1 MVKKHAK
8 PLVAMNKVVES
19 WWKKTYAKLKNYK
32 VVKMFISV
40 VDFLIEF
47 VFVEEL
53 HLVLLVALIY
63 VVKKT
68 TGQMINGMSLLIYLA
83 VINALLRYAKA
94 HISADEQ
101 TKPLKKKG

>member
-1 MVKKHAK
+1 
-8 PLVAMNKVVES
+8 MNEAVES
-19 WWKKTYAKLKNYK
+19 WWKKTYEKLKNYK